1 MRQQLVLNLRQ
12 QVARAVDV
20 SRRQVDDGQS
30 HHQSVDDGVEVEA
43 GGKGPEHVG
52 RHGVGQT
59 LHRQHDEGHENPAVG
74 DGARRGRRVGGAA
87 AHHAV
92 AKPGHVVVDDD
103 RRKALQQLDELG
115 PAAGGD

>member
-1 MRQQLVLNLRQ
+1 VRQQLVLNLRQ